1 MEDIAKTFT
10 ICNALVCC
18 TMAAGITV
26 AAMRFNS
33 PIILAWYILVACMAP
48 TYESNKE
55 N

>member
-1 MEDIAKTFT
+1 MKDTVKIFVN
-10 ICNALVCC
+10 CNAIVRC

-48 TYESNKE
+48 TYESK
-55 N
+55 